1 MLKVGITGGIGSGK
15 SLVSKILNSMN
26 FPVFDSDTEA
36 KKILIEDKELRE
48 ELINLFGEEVY
59 TNEELNKPFL
69 ANIIFNNDVALQKV
83 NSLIHPKV
91 RQAFTEFASIQKAK
105 IVFNEAAILFE
116 SGGHKQLDHVILISA
131 PEELRISRVMN
142 RDNITRAE
150 VSARLSKQWTD
161 DQKRKLTNLEIIN
174 DGQRPLVNQ
183 IEDILMRLS

>member
-26 FPVFDSDTEA
+26 FPVFDSDSEA

-59 TNEELNKPFL
+59 TNKELNKPFL

-161 DQKRKLTNLEIIN
+161 DQKRKLTSLEIIN
-174 DGQRPLVNQ
+174 DEQRPLVNQ
-183 IEDILMRLS
+183 IEDVLMRLS

>member
-26 FPVFDSDTEA
+26 FPVFNSDSEA
-36 KKILIEDKELRE
+36 KKILTENKEIRE

-59 TNEELNKPFL
+59 TNKDLNKPFL

-91 RQAFTEFASIQKAK
+91 RQAFTDFASIQKSK

-116 SGGHKQLDHVILISA
+116 SDGHKQLDHVILISA
-131 PEELRISRVMN
+131 PEELRITRVMN

-161 DQKRKLTNLEIIN
+161 DQKRKLTSLEIIN
-174 DGQRPLVNQ
+174 DEQRPLVNQ

>member
-26 FPVFDSDTEA
+26 FPVFNSDSEA
-36 KKILIEDKELRE
+36 KKILTENKEIRE

-59 TNEELNKPFL
+59 TNKDLNKPFL

-91 RQAFTEFASIQKAK
+91 RQAFTDFASIQKAK

-116 SGGHKQLDHVILISA
+116 SDGHKQLDHVILISA
-131 PEELRISRVMN
+131 PEELRITRVMN

-161 DQKRKLTNLEIIN
+161 DQKRKLTSLEIIN
-174 DGQRPLVNQ
+174 DEQRPLVNQ